1 VSSEIFRDRTEGT
14 AAKRQELLRRRRDEL
29 VTMPHAVRRVVV
41 ARSAR
46 IAASMAITLGGVA
59 LIATAYSPSLSNHL
73 ASVMPGIQPA
83 PLSTLL
89 SGSWIIG
96 LVAWAI
102 SRARVEH
109 RFAVAMSKYVLPSN
123 DLDHD
128 VERLDHERPDH
139 IARTMGHELEV
150 RSAAWPILA
159 AGVIVPA
166 TALWIGRIIRTHSWP
181 VMSEFEVALAMHAKA
196 LALIGLTSAV
206 GAIAMTRKL
215 LRQPIVATL
224 ALPFGFITLALTL
237 VGFAKGS
244 SLAWPLAGWA
254 VLIITVGFIVRTLR
268 AERALLEID
277 DPAAGSELFTIKGAL
292 RELRASVRT
301 AGVYWR
307 RVPLR
312 ARMLTGVVALL
323 GCGWGAIHYWRGYV
337 RDHASYDKAA
347 IALAQHP
354 QIDVNELMPA
364 PVNAANPSPNVPVTS
379 KVDRIGNRFW
389 VEAMLDANGEA
400 VIPMAGFKTLPE
412 NWRATL
418 AIEMVSSDPLGFVGE
433 NNDVRY
439 LSSTSPRMELA
450 IDACKGARPLS
461 IHVEQPHS
469 PNKKITFWVV
479 PTLTLATCH

>member
-1 VSSEIFRDRTEGT
+1 
-14 AAKRQELLRRRRDEL
+14 
-29 VTMPHAVRRVVV
+29 
-41 ARSAR
+41 
-46 IAASMAITLGGVA
+46 
-59 LIATAYSPSLSNHL
+59 
-73 ASVMPGIQPA
+73 
-83 PLSTLL
+83 
-89 SGSWIIG
+89 
-96 LVAWAI
+96 
-102 SRARVEH
+102 
-109 RFAVAMSKYVLPSN
+109 
-123 DLDHD
+123 
-128 VERLDHERPDH
+128 
-139 IARTMGHELEV
+139 MGHDLEV

-196 LALIGLTSAV
+196 LALIGLASTV
-206 GAIAMTRKL
+206 GAIAMTRKA
-215 LRQPIVATL
+215 LRQPVTATL
-224 ALPFGFITLALTL
+224 ALPFGLVATAVTF
-237 VGFAKGS
+237 VGFAKGNS
-244 SLAWPLAGWA
+244 FAWALCGVA
-254 VLIITVGFIVRTLR
+254 VVVVAMGFIARTLR
-268 AERALLEID
+268 DERALLEID
-277 DPAAGSELFTIKGAL
+277 DPAAGSELFTIRGAL

-337 RDHASYDKAA
+337 RDHASYDKAT

-354 QIDVNELMPA
+354 QVDVNELMPA
-364 PVNAANPSPNVPVTS
+364 PINPPNVNPNVPVTS

-433 NNDVRY
+433 NNEVRY

-450 IDACKGARPLS
+450 IDACKGSRALS
-461 IHVEQPHS
+461 VHVEQPHS